1 MKSEGK
7 DSIRFDTEILVFHI
21 PYEVVKNLKPFT
33 MECVA
38 NTKEIKYE
46 FVSRS
51 FLDKYC
57 ISIKDCNGELKP
69 LEQLLKELEREV

>member
-1 MKSEGK
+1 MG
-7 DSIRFDTEILVFHI
+7 
-21 PYEVVKNLKPFT
+21 
-33 MECVA
+33 CVD

-57 ISIKDCNGELKP
+57 ISIKDCNGELKS